1 MREEGLSQTGA
12 GWGGPPCACAHV
24 CVYARRGSL
33 GLQGVRGVRG
43 GLARVQ
49 EGTRSCGSEGRR
61 WWKRLRI
68 RFPLPHPGCPALGTH
83 CILPVLSFPTDKRWV
98 LVVPQ

>member
-12 GWGGPPCACAHV
+12 GGAGPPCACAHV

-43 GLARVQ
+43 ELARVQ

-61 WWKRLRI
+61 WLRAEGGG
-68 RFPLPHPGCPALGTH
+68 RGSGSAFLCRVPAARH
-83 CILPVLSFPTDKRWV
+83 
-98 LVVPQ
+98 